1 MIEND
6 DILNVSLANH
16 DNNRFL
22 SGINC
27 GSGGSG
33 SSSSHHHQ
41 LETLIFIFEEKKE
54 EYSETNLES
63 HWMMMMMMR
72 IYDPFYDI
80 LIERVM
86 RRSGK

>member
-27 GSGGSG
+27 GSGGGG
-33 SSSSHHHQ
+33 SSSNSSSHHHHQ

-63 HWMMMMMMR
+63 H
-72 IYDPFYDI
+72 
-80 LIERVM
+80 
-86 RRSGK
+86 G